1 MSNHLKELTAAGV
14 SIWLDD
20 LSRDRIES
28 GNLGDLITNSE
39 VVGVTTNPSIF
50 ASALSKGEK
59 YDAQA
64 RELAT
69 AGVDT
74 DEAIFELTTTDV
86 RNACDLMRQV
96 FEDSDHRDGRVS
108 IEVPPDLADD
118 VSGTVAMTQRLV
130 AAVNRSNVMIKIPAT
145 PAGCE
150 AITEA
155 VSRAIDIN
163 VTLIFG
169 LEQYGSVIDAYF
181 TGLERAAE
189 VGRDLSR
196 IHSVASLFV
205 SRMDTEVDRRLAD
218 SGADAGLFGK
228 AGVAN
233 ARLAYQLFEESLAT
247 KRWQAL
253 AAQGANPQRP
263 LWASTG
269 VKNPDYSDTMYVS
282 DLVVDNTVNTMPEAT
297 LEAMRDHGLVV
308 GDQVRPFYAQAHEV
322 MESLRE
328 AGIDYQDVIMTLLEE
343 GLEKFDIAW
352 EDVQARVS
360 GALTA
365 HNRE

>member
-1 MSNHLKELTAAGV
+1 MSNPLKELTAAGV

-28 GNLGDLITNSE
+28 GNLSDLIASSE

-50 ASALSKGEK
+50 AAALSNGEK

-64 RELAT
+64 RELAA

-74 DEAIFELTTTDV
+74 EEAIFELTTTDV
-86 RNACDLMRQV
+86 RNACDLMHQV
-96 FEDSDHRDGRVS
+96 FEDSDHLDCRVS
-108 IEVPPDLADD
+108 IEVPPDLAVD

-130 AAVNRSNVMIKIPAT
+130 AAVNRSNMMIKIPAT

-169 LEQYGSVIDAYF
+169 SEQYSSVIDAYF
-181 TGLERAAE
+181 TGLEKAAAA
-189 VGRDLSR
+189 GKDLSR

-205 SRMDTEVDRRLAD
+205 SRMDTEVDRRLAQA
-218 SGADAGLFGK
+218 GAAADLFGR

-233 ARLAYQLFEESLAT
+233 ARLAYQLFEESLASE
-247 KRWQAL
+247 RWQTL
-253 AAQGANPQRP
+253 AAPAANPQRP

-269 VKNPDYSDTMYVS
+269 VKNPDYADTMYVS

-297 LEAMRDHGLVV
+297 LDAMRDHGQVT
-308 GDQVRPFYAQAHEV
+308 GDRVRPFYAQAHEV
-322 MESLRE
+322 METLRE
-328 AGIDYQDVIMTLLEE
+328 AGIDYQDVIKTLLDE

-365 HNRE
+365 LNRE